1 MKKLLLIMLLMVALP
16 ASSQYTG
23 FYKQAGK
30 VVDAETGKPL
40 QGAIVKNHRG
50 SVQTDEEGR
59 YTIDYHTYDS
69 DLRLYVSHPNYYTD
83 TFGYAP
89 ELIQLRPLP
98 KDSIQRRVNDNRQKN
113 IKASKRP
120 TVAVVLSGG
129 GAKGVAHISA
139 LKAIEEA
146 GIPIDIICGTSMGSL
161 IGALYCIGYTSDDL
175 DSLVRSQDWTVLL
188 SDRADPATLSLR
200 QREEQNTYALIRG
213 MSSDTPEKGGLIRGR
228 NLNVLFR
235 RLCAGYLDSI
245 SFDSLPIRFACVAT
259 DIVTN
264 GEVVFHDG
272 YLVQAMRASMAIPAV
287 FTPVRIGEMVL
298 IDGGLRNNYPA
309 DVARQMGAD
318 IIIGV
323 TVQND
328 SLRADEI
335 TDAMSVFNQII
346 DINSKNK
353 YDDNVALSDI
363 FMKVDVHGYS
373 AASFTHSAIDTLIR
387 RGAEEAARH
396 TDDLQALS
404 HRIVGLGNGNSKDN
418 DHSDRYRHRL
428 RREPVFDIDSSNTV
442 PPQMDGKSKKEQSKL
457 NPIVS
462 VGFRFD
468 TVEMGALQLNG
479 KLPFW
484 QQFPMEL
491 AATIRLGKRIMAK
504 VEYGLSTN
512 RIFSPSINYTF
523 RNNDFN
529 IYSYGI
535 RTYSFKYF
543 QHQAEFT
550 PINFHL
556 RRWEIK
562 AGVRWEYFDYYGGV
576 LSIGGD
582 SLNLTDNHYFSYR
595 FDADLNTEDHWYFPS
610 RGTRLHVGYAYIT
623 DNMVG
628 MDGTIGLT
636 DAALQWRA
644 NLPVLRRFS
653 LQSSFFTR
661 LLLGGDV
668 PLIYR
673 NAMGGEWFGHT
684 MEQQVPFAGIGHQ
697 EFMER
702 YLIGV
707 QLQAQV
713 RIMRSQYIMLRLAFA
728 RNSDDLGQLFWP
740 VDNSVD
746 GVPPAWHTP
755 MFGAQIGYSYSTLF
769 GPIDARLGYSTHTRA
784 PYFFL
789 NIGHRF

>member
-1 MKKLLLIMLLMVALP
+1 MKKLLFIMLLMVALP

-161 IGALYCIGYTSDDL
+161 IGALYCIGYTSDNL
-175 DSLVRSQDWTVLL
+175 DSLVRSQDWTALL

-468 TVEMGALQLNG
+468 TEEMGALQLNG

-623 DNMVG
+623 DNLVG

-728 RNSDDLGQLFWP
+728 RNSDDLRQLFWP

>member
-1 MKKLLLIMLLMVALP
+1 MKKLLSIMLLMAALP
-16 ASSQYTG
+16 AMSQYTG
-23 FYKQAGK
+23 FFNRSGK

-40 QGAIVKNHRG
+40 PGATVTNLRH
-50 SVQTDEEGR
+50 STQTDSDGR
-59 YTIDYHTYDS
+59 YTITYHTYDS
-69 DLRLYVSHPNYYTD
+69 DLRLYVSRQGYITD
-83 TFGYAP
+83 TFSLAP
-89 ELIQLRPLP
+89 ELVRLRPLP
-98 KDSIQRRVNDNRQKN
+98 KGTIQTKN
-113 IKASKRP
+113 KQSRP

-139 LKAIEEA
+139 LRAVEEA

-161 IGALYCIGYTSDDL
+161 IGALYCIGYTTDEL
-175 DSLVRSQDWTVLL
+175 DSLVRNQDWAMLL
-188 SDRADPATLSLR
+188 SDRTDPATLSLR
-200 QREEQNTYALIRG
+200 QREEQNTYAIIRG
-213 MSSDTPEKGGLIRGR
+213 MSSETPEKGGLIRGR

-264 GEVVFHDG
+264 TEVDFRSG

-353 YDDNVALSDI
+353 YDENVAMSDI
-363 FMKVDVHGYS
+363 FMKVDVQGYS
-373 AASFTHSAIDTLIR
+373 AASFTHSAIDSLIH
-387 RGAEEAARH
+387 RGAVEAARH
-396 TDDLQALS
+396 RDDLQALR
-404 HRIVGLGNGNSKDN
+404 HRIDGIGNGVSHAKDI
-418 DHSDRYRHRL
+418 DARYRHRQ
-428 RREPVFDIDSSNTV
+428 RREPIFDIDSTNTV
-442 PPQMDGKSKKEQSKL
+442 PPILNNKKRSNQQKL
-457 NPIVS
+457 NPVIS

-468 TVEMGALQLNG
+468 TEEMGALQLNG

-512 RIFSPSINYTF
+512 RVFSPSLSYTF

-529 IYSYGI
+529 IYRYGI

-550 PINFHL
+550 PINFSHSK
-556 RRWEIK
+556 WEIK
-562 AGVRWEYFDYYGGV
+562 AGVRWERFEYYGGV

-582 SLNLTDNHYFSYR
+582 SLELTDKSFFSYR
-595 FDADLNTEDHWYFPS
+595 FAADLNTEDHWYYPS
-610 RGTRLHVGYAYIT
+610 RGSRLHVGYAYIT
-623 DNMVG
+623 DNLVG
-628 MDGTIGLT
+628 LDGNIGLT

-644 NLPVLRRFS
+644 NLPVSRRFS

-668 PLIYR
+668 PLTYR

-707 QLQAQV
+707 QLQAQA
-713 RIMRSQYIMLRLAFA
+713 RIMHSQFIIVRLAFA
-728 RNSDDLGQLFWP
+728 RNSNDLGQLFWP
-740 VDNSVD
+740 VDNSID

-755 MFGAQIGYSYSTLF
+755 MFGAQIGYSYNTMF
-769 GPIDARLGYSTHTRA
+769 GPIDARLGYSTHTRT